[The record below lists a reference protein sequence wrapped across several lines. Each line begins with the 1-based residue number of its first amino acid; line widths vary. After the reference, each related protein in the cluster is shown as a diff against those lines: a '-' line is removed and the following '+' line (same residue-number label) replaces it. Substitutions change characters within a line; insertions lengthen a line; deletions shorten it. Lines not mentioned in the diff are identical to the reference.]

1 MAHGRHDELGPPGA
15 LFQEVRFAADSPLE
29 GDGFEPSA
37 LQQIC
42 SRVPKQPGYD
52 ALTVRNRRFESISLQ
67 QRVQCEPDFLSLACE
82 LLPTSPKSD
91 ANLDFLDQGVVATS
105 LT

>member
-1 MAHGRHDELGPPGA
+1 VPNVQIGMLRHRD
-15 LFQEVRFAADSPLE
+15 R
-29 GDGFEPSA
+29 GFES
-37 LQQIC
+37 
-42 SRVPKQPGYD
+42 S
-52 ALTVRNRRFESISLQ
+52 SLQ

-82 LLPTSPKSD
+82 PLPTSPKSD